1 MINSKNVVVFNLGC
15 KVNQYECDVIC
26 DNLKNKGYQ
35 ISQELE
41 PADVYVINTCAV
53 TAEAEKKSRQAIARC
68 RALNASAKIL
78 VVGCASQ
85 KNPQSFVKDNVT
97 YISGVAGKFS
107 IDSHLNNE
115 IQDIDIKELP
125 TVYEDGELDSA
136 YRTRSYIKIQD
147 GCNNFCSYCLIP
159 YLRGRIRSRSV
170 ESIKREIDYLQ
181 PEEVVLT
188 GINLSAY
195 NYNGIDLAELL
206 NLLKDCKCR
215 IRLGSLEVNVVDE
228 RFLNACKNLF
238 DFAPHFHLSL
248 QSGSDKVLREMNRH
262 YTKEEYLKKVELI
275 RSYFPL
281 AGITTD
287 VICGFSTETIE
298 DFEESYETCKKAE
311 FSDIHCFTY
320 SKREGTKAFLLKE
333 LSPAVKQER
342 LEKMLE
348 LKQKLKVNF
357 LNKLIGKELSFLPE
371 SFKNGYTEGYTENY
385 VRVYVKGKVSNQIT
399 KIKIIEI
406 FNDGCLAVEI

>member
-1 MINSKNVVVFNLGC
+1 MKAVVFTLGC
-15 KVNQYECDVIC
+15 KVNSCESSSIMNGLESLGYEVSD
-26 DNLKNKGYQ
+26 K
-35 ISQELE
+35 LE
-41 PADVYVINTCAV
+41 FADIYIINTCAV
-53 TAEAEKKSRQAIARC
+53 TGEAEKKSRQAVARVKKF
-68 RALNASAKIL
+68 NPFAKIFVL
-78 VVGCASQ
+78 GCASQ
-85 KNPQSFVKDNVT
+85 NNPNAFIDKEGVEVVMGTASKDKILKLLDKKGCFIDEPTSYYEEYLPIKVT
-97 YISGVAGKFS
+97 KS
-107 IDSHLNNE
+107 
-115 IQDIDIKELP
+115 
-125 TVYEDGELDSA
+125 
-136 YRTRSYIKIQD
+136 RSYVKIQD

-195 NYNGIDLAELL
+195 NYNGIDLAGLL
-206 NLLKDCKCR
+206 NLLKGYKCR

-228 RFLNACKNLF
+228 RFLNACKNLS

-357 LNKLIGKELSFLPE
+357 LNKLIGKEFSFLPE